1 MLKRP
6 VKTPCIGVCSTGI
19 GDAVCRGCKRF
30 AHEVIDWNAY
40 TPEQKEVVDRR
51 LGDFLSQC
59 VRNKLR
65 VTDRSLLQW
74 QLQVQQLSYT
84 EHHDEYCWVYS
95 LIKAGANQILRTE
108 DYGFEVDIA
117 FRGLPLA
124 QLRELIDREFYVLSE
139 AHYERYM
146 LAPDLFAREGE

>member
-95 LIKAGANQILRTE
+95 LIKAGATQILRTE

>member
-59 VRNKLR
+59 VRNKLL